1 MRFAKYQGTG
11 NDFLMVE
18 DLNAELHLSGA
29 LIAAACDRHR
39 GVGADGLIRIVR
51 GDAGGFPDADFY
63 MDYSNA
69 DGEAAE
75 MCGNGIRC
83 LAKYVFERGLTN
95 AAEIRVWTRAGMK
108 HLVLQTDEGRVQ
120 SVTVDMG
127 APAFERR
134 AIPMSGDPEATFI
147 GRPLDVAGR
156 TYTAT
161 AVSMGNPHC
170 VLLLDAGDDLAAID
184 VKGLGT
190 LIEHRSEFPSR
201 TNVEFVK
208 VESGRIVLRV
218 WERGSGETMACGTGA
233 CAALVACSLAGLT
246 GREAEV
252 EFPGG
257 LLRVAWGVD
266 HALLT
271 GPAVHV
277 FDGELTDAW
286 MSEVLAEA
294 RR

>member
-1 MRFAKYQGTG
+1 MKVGIPQEIKNHEYRVAITPAG
-11 NDFLMVE
+11 VH
-18 DLNAELHLSGA
+18 EL
-29 LIAAACDRHR
+29 
-39 GVGADGLIRIVR
+39 VR
-51 GDAGGFPDADFY
+51 GGHQVLIEAGAGEGSSIPDADFV

-83 LAKYVFERGLTN
+83 LAKYVFERGLTD

-108 HLVLQTDEGRVQ
+108 HLVLQTDEGLVR

-127 APAFERR
+127 APAFERG
-134 AIPMSGDPEATFI
+134 AIPMAGDPEATFI

-184 VKGLGT
+184 VKALGT

-208 VESGRIVLRV
+208 VEGGRIVLRV

-257 LLRVAWGVD
+257 VLRVAWRDD

-271 GPAVHV
+271 GAAVHV